1 MEMEDKES
9 TESGSPGSNSEID
22 SPPSSGGGFGGE
34 DSGAAGGGGGMV
46 PGIINTAVNI
56 SMEKNAGMV
65 SSPALPVGG
74 GGVIESGGGVIGGGP
89 IGVGGGG
96 GQLLMGRK
104 KRGRPRKYDSE
115 GNLNAAYVKS
125 PPVAAAQ
132 TAAQPGFTLSTPP
145 SYEYTSGPKRGP
157 SGSGN
162 WNALASLGELFAKT
176 AGGDFT
182 PHVVTVY
189 TGEVMTNFSALK
201 NADDVA
207 GEILTFAQ
215 KGVGG
220 VCVLS
225 ANGSVSN
232 VTIRQPGSSG
242 GLLTYEGRF
251 EILSLTGSYTIC
263 DSGGIKSR
271 TGGLSVTLASP
282 DGRVIGGCLAGS
294 LMAANPIQ
302 IVIGSFVPNG
312 YKMPK
317 RKQQNVHRISPSPS
331 FQFAPDTVT
340 AAIPISQAA
349 PESNIYPMLNPQL
362 PIQSQDNPNSASTDT
377 SDWNGSGPSSDQRPS
392 PDINISIPIEEH

>member
-1 MEMEDKES
+1 MEDKES
-9 TESGSPGSNSEID
+9 TESGSNSEID

-34 DSGAAGGGGGMV
+34 DSGAAGGGMV

-56 SMEKNAGMV
+56 SMEKNAGMT
-65 SSPALPVGG
+65 SSPALAVGG
-74 GGVIESGGGVIGGGP
+74 GGVIGSGGDVIGGGP
-89 IGVGGGG
+89 IGVGGGS
-96 GQLLMGRK
+96 GQLMMGKK
-104 KRGRPRKYDSE
+104 KRGRPRKYDSD

-132 TAAQPGFTLSTPP
+132 TAAQPGFTFSTPP
-145 SYEYTSGPKRGP
+145 SYEYSSESKRGP

-189 TGEVMTNFSALK
+189 TGE
-201 NADDVA
+201 DVA
-207 GEILTFAQ
+207 GKILTFAQ

-317 RKQQNVHRISPSPS
+317 RKQPNVHRISPSPS
-331 FQFAPDTVT
+331 FHFAPDTVT

-349 PESNIYPMLNPQL
+349 PESNIYPMLNPQM
-362 PIQSQDNPNSASTDT
+362 PVQSQDNPNSSSTDT

>member
-1 MEMEDKES
+1 
-9 TESGSPGSNSEID
+9 
-22 SPPSSGGGFGGE
+22 
-34 DSGAAGGGGGMV
+34 
-46 PGIINTAVNI
+46 
-56 SMEKNAGMV
+56 MEKNAGMV

-162 WNALASLGELFAKT
+162 WNALASLGQFLNNLTATFAKLVNCLQRQLEEIL
-176 AGGDFT
+176 

-242 GLLTYEGRF
+242 VFLTYESDR
-251 EILSLTGSYTIC
+251 
-263 DSGGIKSR
+263 
-271 TGGLSVTLASP
+271 GLSVTLASP

-331 FQFAPDTVT
+331 FQFAR
-340 AAIPISQAA
+340 
-349 PESNIYPMLNPQL
+349 
-362 PIQSQDNPNSASTDT
+362 IQSQPQYQYHRQHQKAT
-377 SDWNGSGPSSDQRPS
+377 SIRC
-392 PDINISIPIEEH
+392 